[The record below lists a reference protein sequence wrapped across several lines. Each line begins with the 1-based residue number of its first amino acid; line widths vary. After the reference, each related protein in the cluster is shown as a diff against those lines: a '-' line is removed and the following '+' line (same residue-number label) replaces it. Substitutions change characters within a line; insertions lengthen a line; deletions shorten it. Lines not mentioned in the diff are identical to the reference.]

1 MKKKVALITG
11 ASSGIGKELAYLHAA
26 NNDDLVLIARS
37 ADKLRDLKEEIK
49 KKYKVEVSVIVK
61 DLGEKDS
68 STHIFNDLYSRNII
82 PYYLVNNAGFGDY
95 NMFADSNWPKQE
107 QMINVNIM
115 ALTHLT
121 RLFLPLMI
129 QNGGGK
135 ILNTASLAAF
145 QPGPTMAVYFASK
158 AYVLSFSQAL
168 NNELEDKNIT
178 VTALCPAS
186 TDTDFHKIT
195 VGEQGYLKERPMD
208 SAKDVAIFGF
218 KAMMDGKPV
227 AIYGFKNRLLIFL
240 SRFVSRN
247 VVVRKARKIQESKHN

>member
-1 MKKKVALITG
+1 MKRKVALITG

-26 NNDDLVLIARS
+26 NNDDLVLVARS
-37 ADKLRDLKEEIK
+37 GDKLIGLQEEIRNT
-49 KKYKVEVSVIVK
+49 YKVEVDIIVK
-61 DLGEKDS
+61 DLGENDAPVQ
-68 STHIFNDLYSRNII
+68 IFNNLSSGNRI

-95 NMFADSNWPKQE
+95 RMFADSDWPKQE

-121 RLFLPLMI
+121 RLFLPAMI
-129 QNGGGK
+129 KNGGGK

-168 NNELEDKNIT
+168 HNELADKNIT

-195 VGEQGYLKERPMD
+195 VGEQGRLKERPMD

-218 KAMMDGKPV
+218 QEMMKGNPV

-240 SRFVSRN
+240 SRFVSRD
-247 VVVRKARKIQESKHN
+247 VVVRKTRKIQESKHN